1 LRLRDHRG
9 EWRWFECGVSN
20 RLEDPSVRGLVCNM
34 RDITER
40 RLVEEQLLHQARHD
54 ELTRLPNRSAFIEQ
68 LDGALVETRD
78 SDELLAVLF
87 LDVDRFKL
95 VNDSLGHD
103 VGDRLL
109 VDVAER
115 LRGCLRPGDVVA
127 RFGGDEFT
135 LMLGGLVHAND
146 AVAIAERITETLR
159 QPITVGGRELFVS
172 ASIGIAVSHTG
183 HDGASDLLRQ
193 ADLAMYLAKERGR
206 ARWEFF
212 DAQSAPHVV
221 ERLELEGDLW
231 RALDNEELVLRY
243 QPEVELATGRVR
255 TAEALVRWEHPTRG
269 LLAPDAFVPFAEE
282 SSLIVAIDR
291 YVLRH
296 ACERVAQWQ
305 SVTGERF
312 VVSVNLSPRFM
323 RQADVVSDITNIIRG
338 TGVDPRCVQLEIT
351 ERTALTDV
359 ETTVARLHELRGIGI
374 RVAID
379 DFGTG
384 YSSLGYLK
392 RLPVDVVKLDRSFV
406 ESMDTQAS
414 DVAIVQA
421 VITMGH
427 ALGMKVT
434 AEGVERPEQA
444 ARLRALGCDTAMGW
458 LWSPALPYDE
468 LPDAIREG
476 FTVGEGATLHA
487 LPRVRTA

>member
-1 LRLRDHRG
+1 
-9 EWRWFECGVSN
+9 
-20 RLEDPSVRGLVCNM
+20 
-34 RDITER
+34 
-40 RLVEEQLLHQARHD
+40 
-54 ELTRLPNRSAFIEQ
+54 
-68 LDGALVETRD
+68 
-78 SDELLAVLF
+78 
-87 LDVDRFKL
+87 
-95 VNDSLGHD
+95 
-103 VGDRLL
+103 
-109 VDVAER
+109 
-115 LRGCLRPGDVVA
+115 
-127 RFGGDEFT
+127 
-135 LMLGGLVHAND
+135 
-146 AVAIAERITETLR
+146 
-159 QPITVGGRELFVS
+159 
-172 ASIGIAVSHTG
+172 
-183 HDGASDLLRQ
+183 
-193 ADLAMYLAKERGR
+193 
-206 ARWEFF
+206 
-212 DAQSAPHVV
+212 
-221 ERLELEGDLW
+221 
-231 RALDNEELVLRY
+231 
-243 QPEVELATGRVR
+243 
-255 TAEALVRWEHPTRG
+255 
-269 LLAPDAFVPFAEE
+269 
-282 SSLIVAIDR
+282 
-291 YVLRH
+291 
-296 ACERVAQWQ
+296 
-305 SVTGERF
+305 
-312 VVSVNLSPRFM
+312 M